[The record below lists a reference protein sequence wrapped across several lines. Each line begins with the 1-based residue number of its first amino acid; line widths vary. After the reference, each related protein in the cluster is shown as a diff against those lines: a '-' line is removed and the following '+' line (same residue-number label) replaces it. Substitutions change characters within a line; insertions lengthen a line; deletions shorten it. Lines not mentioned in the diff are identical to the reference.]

1 MTEVKYEN
9 IDLSVL
15 RNEHGELDRDKL
27 KEATAKQRRGYL
39 YNLYMEKGHIPKP
52 QRYYAELFDSS
63 QSRISVDLKKVR
75 KYIAENLDSE
85 KAKVDI
91 ELFGDK
97 IKEKLL
103 EEGEP
108 YKAWKVV
115 SQKTEMLQELGEVEK
130 AADKHEIEGSGVF
143 SINIVGREEEKK
155 KETEKDDEE

>member
-1 MTEVKYEN
+1 MTGIKYEN
-9 IDLSVL
+9 IDLSTL

-115 SQKTEMLQELGEVEK
+115 SQKTEMLQELGEVTK
-130 AADKHEIEGSGVF
+130 AADKLDVNQELEI
-143 SINIVGREEEKK
+143 SIGDLPNQKEEQ
-155 KETEKDDEE
+155 ETEDD

>member
-1 MTEVKYEN
+1 VTGIKYEN
-9 IDLSVL
+9 IDLSTL

-115 SQKTEMLQELGEVEK
+115 SQKTEMLQELGEVTK
-130 AADKHEIEGSGVF
+130 AADKLDVNQELEI
-143 SINIVGREEEKK
+143 SIGDLPNQKEEQ
-155 KETEKDDEE
+155 ETEDD